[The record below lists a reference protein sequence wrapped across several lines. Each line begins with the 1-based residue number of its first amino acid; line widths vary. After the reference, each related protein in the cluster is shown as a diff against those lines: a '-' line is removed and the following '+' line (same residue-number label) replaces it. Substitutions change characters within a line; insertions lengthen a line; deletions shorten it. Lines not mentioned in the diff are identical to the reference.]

1 MPKPFLQKEG
11 SPFQHK
17 TRFLIDPHSRFIYA
31 VRPRCRARRL
41 LSWIGR
47 RWRQA
52 FHGCLVLFG
61 ATDRWP
67 GVGGRPMTFFPD
79 DRSQASDPGLLP
91 RSGRPA
97 RVLIAEDNATMRETL
112 TSLVQDLG
120 YDAVAVADGKAA
132 LAAVAHAAPDLI
144 LSDVAMPNMTGLE
157 VCRRLKA
164 DPATRLIPVI
174 LITGL
179 AEQYKIEGIEA
190 GADDFLGK
198 PFSPA
203 ELRARIRALLRL
215 KAFTDELEHAEAVL
229 YTLARSIE
237 AKDPY
242 TEGHCERLA
251 TCAVAVGRVLKLSED
266 ELIAL
271 RRGGYLHDLG
281 KVSVPEGILLKPGPL
296 TPPQIDVM
304 KQHPVVGEAICR
316 PLRSLQ
322 MVLPIIRHH
331 HERRDGSGYPDGLH
345 GETIPV
351 TARILQ
357 VVDVFDAL
365 TSDRPYR
372 HAATLTT
379 ALDVLES
386 EVRSGW
392 WDPEIIRAFREVLNG
407 SETRL
412 GWRRGRTRSHR
423 DQTEPGSIPPFLFR

>member
-1 MPKPFLQKEG
+1 
-11 SPFQHK
+11 
-17 TRFLIDPHSRFIYA
+17 
-31 VRPRCRARRL
+31 
-41 LSWIGR
+41 
-47 RWRQA
+47 
-52 FHGCLVLFG
+52 
-61 ATDRWP
+61 
-67 GVGGRPMTFFPD
+67 
-79 DRSQASDPGLLP
+79 
-91 RSGRPA
+91 
-97 RVLIAEDNATMRETL
+97 MRETL

-120 YDAVAVADGKAA
+120 YDAEAVADGKSA
-132 LAAVAHAAPDLI
+132 LAAVAHAAPDLV

-179 AEQYKIEGIEA
+179 AEQYKIDGIEA

-198 PFSPA
+198 PFSPV

-215 KAFTDELEHAEAVL
+215 KAFTDELEHAETVL
-229 YTLARSIE
+229 YSLARSIE

-251 TCAVAVGRVLKLSED
+251 ACAVAVGRVLKLGED
-266 ELIAL
+266 ELTAL

-296 TPPQIDVM
+296 TPPQIVVM

-322 MVLPIIRHH
+322 AVLPIIRHH
-331 HERRDGSGYPDGLH
+331 HERRDGSGYPDGLQ
-345 GETIPV
+345 GEAIPV
-351 TARILQ
+351 TARVLQ

-372 HAATLTT
+372 LAATLTT
-379 ALDVLES
+379 ALDMLES
-386 EVRSGW
+386 EVRNGW
-392 WDPEIIRAFREVLNG
+392 WDPEIIRAFREVVNG
-407 SETRL
+407 SDPRL
-412 GWRRGRTRSHR
+412 GWRTGRTRSRR
-423 DQTEPGSIPPFLFR
+423 DQTQPSSMPPFLFR